1 MSIGSINR
9 FDEIVKATAG
19 TRGLRWTWA
28 GQVTFT
34 ELAVMEIQSQ
44 SEGAP
49 GVSLESVADATLVV
63 QLSGAWRLEMN
74 HASASTVEAALDS
87 SHIRRVRFD
96 AKALSSWDSSILIF
110 LTKVTELCRQ
120 QNIVTEREGLPN
132 GIRRLLELAEMVP
145 EKEGARQAL
154 DQPSFLAWFGTA
166 TTGSYVSLSE
176 MLRFLGEVTLAFVK
190 LVKMRARYRTGDLF
204 LIIQECGPQALPIV
218 TLISFLVGAILAFVG
233 AVQLQQFGAQIYVAD
248 LVGIA
253 VVRDMGAMMTGIIMA
268 GRTGAAFAAKLGTM
282 KVTQEIDALI
292 TLGFSP
298 LEFLVLPRV
307 IALCLMMPLLC
318 LYSDLMGI
326 LGGAAVGLWMLDLSW
341 TIYYHQT
348 VNTITLT
355 ALFGG
360 VLKSVTYGVLIALSG
375 CLRGIQCGGSAAA
388 VGEAATSAVVTSI
401 VFIVAACGALSVVF
415 HIIGI

>member
-1 MSIGSINR
+1 MLFKILP
-9 FDEIVKATAG
+9 VKEVQT
-19 TRGLRWTWA
+19 
-28 GQVTFT
+28 
-34 ELAVMEIQSQ
+34 QSD
-44 SEGAP
+44 GAP
-49 GVSLESVADATLVV
+49 GVSLETVGDATLVV
-63 QLSGAWRLEMN
+63 QLSGAWRLQKN
-74 HASASTVEAALDS
+74 VASASPVQKAIET
-87 SHIRRVRFD
+87 SHIRSVRFD

-120 QNIVTEREGLPN
+120 QDIVTEREGLPK
-132 GIRRLLELAEMVP
+132 GIRRLLELAEIVP
-145 EKEGARQAL
+145 EQEGARQAT
-154 DQPSFLAWFGTA
+154 DPPSFLAGVGTT
-166 TTGSYVSLSE
+166 TTGSYISLSE
-176 MLRFLGEVTLAFVK
+176 MLRFLGEVTLAFVQ
-190 LVKMRARYRTGDLF
+190 LVKMGARYRTADLF

-218 TLISFLVGAILAFVG
+218 TLISFLVGVIMAFVG

-253 VVRDMGAMMTGIIMA
+253 VVREMGAMMTGIIMA

-298 LEFLVLPRV
+298 LEFLVLPRM

-318 LYSDLMGI
+318 LYSDLMGV

-341 TIYYHQT
+341 TTYYHQT
-348 VNTITLT
+348 VHAIALT

-360 VLKSVTYGVLIALSG
+360 VFKSVTYGVLIALSG
-375 CLRGIQCGGSAAA
+375 CLRGMQCGSSASA

-415 HIIGI
+415 YIIGV

>member
-1 MSIGSINR
+1 MPNPIGIYRSGTTSILFKILP
-9 FDEIVKATAG
+9 VKEVQT
-19 TRGLRWTWA
+19 
-28 GQVTFT
+28 
-34 ELAVMEIQSQ
+34 QSD
-44 SEGAP
+44 GAP
-49 GVSLESVADATLVV
+49 GVSLETVGDATLVV
-63 QLSGAWRLEMN
+63 QLSGDWRMQKN
-74 HASASTVEAALDS
+74 VASAIPVQNAIET
-87 SHIRRVRFD
+87 SHVRSVRFD

-120 QNIVTEREGLPN
+120 QDIVTEREGLPK
-132 GIRRLLELAEMVP
+132 GIRRLLELAEIVP
-145 EKEGARQAL
+145 EQEGARHAT
-154 DQPSFLAWFGTA
+154 DSPSFLARVGTT
-166 TTGSYVSLSE
+166 TTGSYIALSE

-190 LVKMRARYRTGDLF
+190 LVKMRARYRTADLF
-204 LIIQECGPQALPIV
+204 LIIQECGAQALPIV
-218 TLISFLVGAILAFVG
+218 TLISFLVGVIMAFVG
-233 AVQLQQFGAQIYVAD
+233 AIQLQQFGAQIYVAD

-298 LEFLVLPRV
+298 LEFLVLPRM

-341 TIYYHQT
+341 TTYYHQT
-348 VNTITLT
+348 VHAITLT

-360 VLKSVTYGVLIALSG
+360 VFKSVIYGVLISLSG
-375 CLRGIQCGGSAAA
+375 CLRGMQCGGSASA

-415 HIIGI
+415 HIIGV